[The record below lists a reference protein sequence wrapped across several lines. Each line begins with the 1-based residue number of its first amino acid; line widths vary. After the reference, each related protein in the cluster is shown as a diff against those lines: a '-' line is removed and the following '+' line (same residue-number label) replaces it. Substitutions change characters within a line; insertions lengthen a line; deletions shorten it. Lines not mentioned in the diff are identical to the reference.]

1 MTQAAA
7 RRGGSEHVLVL
18 DVGNTVTNMGIAR
31 GDKLV
36 CSWQVTTPERLTP
49 DEALMCVEPYLR
61 ARMGDVSASDAI
73 VASVAPS
80 LTDAWVEALHT
91 LCGQRPLVVGPGLK
105 SGLKLHLQNPTDLGA
120 DRVADCVAAKQL
132 YGYPLIVVDFGTATT
147 LEVIDDAG
155 VVQGGVILPGLR
167 LAVRA
172 LANAAARLPI
182 IELRAPQSVI
192 GKTTRDAMQAGIVIG
207 EIKRIDGL
215 VDAIWEELGYK
226 TRVVAAGDD
235 AHTMAALSARIDVAD
250 ERLTLKGLALLHKRN
265 RKTK

>member
-1 MTQAAA
+1 MAQEAVPCA
-7 RRGGSEHVLVL
+7 GGEHVLVL
-18 DVGNTVTNMGIAR
+18 DVGNSVTNMGVAR
-31 GDKLV
+31 GQELV

-49 DEALMCVEPYLR
+49 DEARICVESYLR
-61 ARMGDVSASDAI
+61 ACGENVSVRDAI
-73 VASVAPS
+73 IASVVPS
-80 LTDAWVEALHT
+80 LTDAWVDALRG

-105 SGLKLHLQNPTDLGA
+105 SGLKLHLQNPADLGA

-147 LEVIDDAG
+147 LEVIDESG

-172 LANAAARLPI
+172 LADAAAQLPVI
-182 IELRAPQSVI
+182 DLRAPKSVI
-192 GKTTRDAMQAGIVIG
+192 GKTTRDAMQSGIVIG

-226 TRVVAAGDD
+226 TRVVASGDD
-235 AHTMAALSARIDVAD
+235 AHAMAALSQRIDIAD
-250 ERLTLKGLALLHKRN
+250 ERLTLKGLAYLRRKN
-265 RKTK
+265 RKGK